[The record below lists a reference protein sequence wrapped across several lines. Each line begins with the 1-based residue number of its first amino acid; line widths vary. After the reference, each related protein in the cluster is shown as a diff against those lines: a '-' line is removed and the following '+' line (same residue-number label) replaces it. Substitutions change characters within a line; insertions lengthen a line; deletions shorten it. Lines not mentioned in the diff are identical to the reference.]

1 MRMILV
7 LAIAGRLRDNY
18 ERFFH
23 GLPCCSGLGEPSPFL
38 YKVKIAIVNL
48 EL

>member
-1 MRMILV
+1 MK
-7 LAIAGRLRDNY
+7 
-18 ERFFH
+18 RFFMACPAL
-23 GLPCCSGLGEPSPFL
+23 GGLGEPSPFL